1 MHCAQY
7 LCKQVPAH
15 AASSYII
22 CGRPTWCRSHK
33 LQSHSGTAILVPA
46 LRVPFTLPSARLW
59 TRLQETL
66 SGQLLWVT
74 VQQLRGL
81 FVQSLGTAGHPGKE
95 QSGVALAENYRHD
108 YSVNQ
113 YIYAAKTISRVE
125 VISPWQAL
133 KLLLGRQYFQ

>member
-1 MHCAQY
+1 MTGSLEGIDTIAE
-7 LCKQVPAH
+7 
-15 AASSYII
+15 
-22 CGRPTWCRSHK
+22 
-33 LQSHSGTAILVPA
+33 IL
-46 LRVPFTLPSARLW
+46 
-59 TRLQETL
+59 
-66 SGQLLWVT
+66 
-74 VQQLRGL
+74 QQLCGL
-81 FVQSLGTAGHPGKE
+81 LVQSLGTAGHPGKE